1 MTLPPLA
8 NTSRHRRAV
17 HTSRA
22 RQKPA
27 NRTPEVDHDDRLEM
41 AERGAGEAHG
51 PNRARSLPP
60 IPCIEESTGATA
72 QGPLPW
78 IEGREQEARH
88 TTSTISGF
96 PKGLN
101 ERHRGPA
108 LLKATTRR
116 PTARHGRI
124 LPRSAPHFGNWEGFK
139 RHCDLTE
146 AHPLKKPFCEYSR
159 DFFC

>member
-1 MTLPPLA
+1 M
-8 NTSRHRRAV
+8 
-17 HTSRA
+17 
-22 RQKPA
+22 
-27 NRTPEVDHDDRLEM
+27 E
-41 AERGAGEAHG
+41 
-51 PNRARSLPP
+51 
-60 IPCIEESTGATA
+60 ATA

-88 TTSTISGF
+88 TTSAISGF

-116 PTARHGRI
+116 PTARHGRT

-146 AHPLKKPFCEYSR
+146 AHPSEEAVLRLQLGLFLLARLP
-159 DFFC
+159 